1 MREYEFK
8 VNETARPIFIK
19 AETEEEALDQIKLIG
34 YTIKPEEAMKA
45 LWSKENEEQANAR
58 FDNRVDT
65 VEDIALELDTEQYSN
80 EVKHIEIGEA
90 YDPLAFLNSISA
102 KPEVELNFDK
112 PIVHNIVTVKKISK
126 LDKTQPCD
134 CCENLQE
141 HELPYFGRTLY
152 LCDTCYAKEKPVSEV
167 KQETTYG
174 NNLQDR
180 IEKVVA
186 KTVDVSQERWQLLY
200 NQEIPAWLPE
210 NFTSNEEFRDKLTAS
225 IVELENMVFESKVK
239 LRKRYDSAR
248 ELEAKLSK
256 AERAALINDPNFKVP
271 ENSQYKTAKER
282 MSKEDKAR
290 KDLMDMG
297 MSKEQI
303 DEYLGKK

>member
-19 AETEEEALDQIKLIG
+19 AETEEEAVSQLTLIG
-34 YTIKPEEAMKA
+34 YTVKPEPTIEEEALDYA
-45 LWSKENEEQANAR
+45 GAS
-58 FDNRVDT
+58 
-65 VEDIALELDTEQYSN
+65 EDIALELDTAQYSN
-80 EVKHIEIGEA
+80 EVKHIESTE

-112 PIVHNIVTVKKISK
+112 PIVHNIVTVKKVSK

-167 KQETTYG
+167 KQDTTYG

-210 NFTSNEEFRDKLTAS
+210 NFSSNEEFRDKLTQS
-225 IVELENMVFESKVK
+225 ITELENLVFESKVK